1 MKDYRHLYP
10 KTLELYTGLSFPN
23 KLYLTAFNL
32 RTLAYHCGFIINVE
46 AGQAVLDRYSKM
58 AQFLER
64 PGAIHLFGKQYE
76 SALITMFHKEWI
88 EAAHIATK
96 DESAGLGFV
105 NHIETGPASDLVHWV
120 SS

>member
-10 KTLELYTGLSFPN
+10 KTLELDTGLSFPN

-58 AQFLER
+58 ALFLER

-88 EAAHIATK
+88 EAAHG
-96 DESAGLGFV
+96 SAKEHLGHIPHV
-105 NHIETGPASDLVHWV
+105 NHIETGRPRDLLHGLP
-120 SS
+120 S